1 MKKRGILFV
10 TLMALLLAVSG
21 CSSQNN
27 KSTKHISEPVSHAK
41 KVDTK
46 AYDKLS
52 KTDLS
57 KVRFSFKYYLDNNSE
72 GVVSV
77 YIDNQTNKKVSFNQG
92 KFIFKGSHDVKSSK
106 NGIVTISPSKGMSIK
121 NLFTKV
127 DNSFFEEP
135 GLLVYDNPD
144 FKLAYVEQNQKEFD
158 SSNLS
163 NKALISDYK
172 QFLAHRDAWDKQKA
186 DYNNGIYGNDSSDS
200 DEDSSDGSDT
210 TDDNSTSQNQTDSSK
225 KSDNVVVHNEKEAE
239 SLVEKQEGS
248 AADITDN
255 ADGAHYT
262 YNYGMWPIQSTG
274 DKVYWVQI
282 AVPMGDISSYMYN
295 WVVYPDGRVVAG
307 NPNEM

>member
-10 TLMALLLAVSG
+10 TLMALLLVVSG
-21 CSSQNN
+21 CSSSNN
-27 KSTKHISEPVSHAK
+27 KSTKHTSEPVSHAK

-57 KVRFSFKYYLDNNSE
+57 KVKFNFKYYLDSNSD

-77 YIDNQTNKKVSFNQG
+77 DIDNQTNKKVSFDQS
-92 KFIFKGSHDVKSSK
+92 KFIFRGSRDVKSSK
-106 NGIVTISPSKGMSIK
+106 NGLVTISPSKGMSIK

-135 GLLVYDNPD
+135 GLFVYDNPD

-172 QFLAHRDAWDKQKA
+172 KFFVRRDAWDKQKA
-186 DYNNGIYGNDSSDS
+186 DDYNNGIYGNDSSDS
-200 DEDSSDGSDT
+200 DDSQSDADEDSSSIGTNFNRTLILS
-210 TDDNSTSQNQTDSSK
+210 
-225 KSDNVVVHNEKEAE
+225 EKDAVA
-239 SLVEKQEGS
+239 LVEKQNGS
-248 AADITDN
+248 ADEVTGST
-255 ADGAHYT
+255 DGAQYT
-262 YNYGMWPIQSTG
+262 YNPGMYDTSVDG
-274 DKVYWVQI
+274 MAYWVRI
-282 AVPMGDISSYMYN
+282 AVPVEGSDVNYYPYN
-295 WVVYPDGRVVAG
+295 WTVYPDGSVYPG
-307 NPNEM
+307 NPEDN